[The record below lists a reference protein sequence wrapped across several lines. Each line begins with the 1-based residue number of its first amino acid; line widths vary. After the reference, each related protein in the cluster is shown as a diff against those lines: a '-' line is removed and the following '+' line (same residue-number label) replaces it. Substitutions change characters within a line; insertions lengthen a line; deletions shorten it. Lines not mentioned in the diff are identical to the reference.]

1 MKVDAKKVLLKSSLL
16 FILLVSQ
23 TIYAEVSSTIC
34 RVNVK
39 DKNLHLGVCRIES
52 SNKFS
57 YYLSG
62 KTLLSKTGMQKI
74 GVKVLEKN
82 KALIQIQMSSGKLYD
97 WGTAFRS
104 PVRPGCWVGLQSD
117 FKICALQFR
126 PNLFNIKS

>member
-1 MKVDAKKVLLKSSLL
+1 MKVDAKKVLLKSILL

-34 RVNVK
+34 RVSVK
-39 DKNLHLGVCRIES
+39 DKNLHIGICSIES
-52 SNKFS
+52 SNDSS

-62 KTLLSKTGMQKI
+62 KTLSYKTGMKKI
-74 GVKVLEKN
+74 GIKILEKN

-126 PNLFNIKS
+126 PNLFKN

>member
-1 MKVDAKKVLLKSSLL
+1 MKVDTKKVLFKSLFL

-23 TIYAEVSSTIC
+23 TIYAEARSTIC
-34 RVNVK
+34 RISVK
-39 DKNLHLGVCRIES
+39 DKNLYIGICSLES
-52 SNKFS
+52 SNDSS

-62 KTLLSKTGMQKI
+62 KTLSYKTGMKKI
-74 GVKVLEKN
+74 GIKILEKN

-126 PNLFNIKS
+126 PNLFKN